1 MNLKSR
7 LKKLEHSVI
16 DDSTVCACY
25 PQRNTETYTLDLGED
40 APLDSQPVLTGE
52 PVPDVCPDCRKPI
65 EKTQII
71 IEGNRK
77 DFETL
82 DILERLEKMEDAI
95 KAENQTA

>member
-25 PQRNTETYTLDLGED
+25 PQRNTETYTRDLGED
-40 APLDSQPVLTGE
+40 APLDSQPVLSGE

-65 EKTQII
+65 EKHKII
-71 IEGNRK
+71 IQLCDG
-77 DFETL
+77 T
-82 DILERLEKMEDAI
+82 
-95 KAENQTA
+95 TATRFPEEWNANKNK

>member
-65 EKTQII
+65 EKRKII
-71 IEGNRK
+71 IQLCDQTTK
-77 DFETL
+77 DRFPDEW
-82 DILERLEKMEDAI
+82 
-95 KAENQTA
+95 KANNK